1 MPLDRTDL
9 RLLAALQKNARLSN
23 KELAEHVHLAPSSCL
38 ERVRRLRE
46 EGVLG
51 EAHAEVNAES
61 LGIGLRAMI
70 AIQLRQHSRE
80 LVESFHDYVIGLPE
94 VVSVYHVAGD
104 DDFLVHVAVRDAHQL
119 RDLTMDAFTTRAE
132 VARLR
137 TALVYRHERRWPL
150 PVYSSVER

>member
-1 MPLDRTDL
+1 MALDRTDL
-9 RLLAALQKNARLSN
+9 RILAALQKNARLSN
-23 KELAEHVHLAPSSCL
+23 KELAAHVHLAPSSCL

-51 EAHAEVNAES
+51 EAHAEVDAES
-61 LGIGLRAMI
+61 LGIGLRAMV

-119 RDLTMDAFTTRAE
+119 RDLTMDAFTTRPE

-137 TALVYRHERRWPL
+137 TSLVYRHERRWPL
-150 PVYSSVER
+150 PVFSRMRR

>member
-1 MPLDRTDL
+1 MELDRTDL
-9 RLLAALQKNARLSN
+9 RILAALQKNARLSN
-23 KELAEHVHLAPSSCL
+23 KELAAHVHLAPSSCL

-51 EAHAEVNAES
+51 EAHVEVDGES

-94 VVSVYHVAGD
+94 VVAVYHVAGD

-137 TALVYRHERRWPL
+137 TSLVYRHERRWPL
-150 PVYSSVER
+150 PVYLGGG